1 MIIAITG
8 NIASGKSTLSKLLK
22 EHGYAVYDSD
32 KEARRLQNENPEVVK
47 QIKALFGEDIYVDNQ
62 LNRPAVAAMVFENP
76 ALLKQLTDIVHPAV
90 KADFLHWTKQFDTK
104 KPLFIES
111 AVLFESGFDRLVDKI
126 ILLTVSDKIR
136 IQRVMDRDG
145 STKEQ
150 VLSRIKNQI
159 SDSEKAPKSDLIIH
173 TDNGLPDNVLQL
185 VVSW

>member
-32 KEARRLQNENPEVVK
+32 KKARRLQNEDPEVVR
-47 QIKALFGEDIYVDNQ
+47 QTKALFGEDIYVDNQ

-90 KADFLHWTKQFDTK
+90 KADFLQWTKQFNSEE
-104 KPLFIES
+104 LIFIES
-111 AVLFESGFDRLVDKI
+111 AVLFEGGFDSLVDKI
-126 ILLTVSDKIR
+126 ILLTVSENIR

-150 VLSRIKNQI
+150 VLSRMKNQI
-159 SDSEKAPKSDLIIH
+159 PDSENAPKSDLIIH
-173 TDNGLPDNVLQL
+173 TDNGLPENVLQL